1 MENTIIHHTS
11 NFQTAHRSGWLMIH
25 LNNDEDWGG
34 VSITFHP
41 YRYYSRGKQAS
52 FLVRGPEPDEGAAAF
67 ASLPSICRED
77 MSKPGLFVVGG
88 LECPLVVG

>member
-1 MENTIIHHTS
+1 
-11 NFQTAHRSGWLMIH
+11 MIH

-34 VSITFHP
+34 VSITFDR

-52 FLVRGPEPDEGAAAF
+52 FLVLEPDEGAAAF